1 MFSKLQSY
9 LISELKLILSDSKF
23 QLELQEIVEYDI
35 EFISSLDQVGTTSN
49 YVVIDFDYLLNA
61 LVTETLSQLIRIAIQ
76 TDSNQKL
83 VKKTDL
89 DNDELVSALEKLDD
103 IKNKVGYVVF
113 LKVFK
118 IKKSQRLT
126 KDLLLNKIDKIV
138 KISRTEIASEFG
150 IDGKTLNNWIE
161 EIYGNDKFKDKEIQF
176 SEYLDLF
183 VKLHISLDETELNFQ
198 NNQLHFE
205 SLFDKKNFEIK
216 SLYTKKD
223 IVDLSD
229 SDYKTT
235 RNQLVKHNKLVV
247 YKKMN
252 LFPYSL
258 AIKLLKDMN
267 GKIK

>member
-9 LISELKLILSDSKF
+9 LVSELSSILADSKF
-23 QLELQEIVEYDI
+23 QSDLQEIVEHNI
-35 EFISSLDQVGTTSN
+35 EFINSLDQVGTTSN

-61 LVTETLSQLIRIAIQ
+61 LLTETLSQLIRNAIE

-103 IKNKVGYVVF
+103 IKIKVGRFVF

-126 KDLLLNKIDKIV
+126 KELLINKIDKIV
-138 KISRTEIASEFG
+138 KISRTEIANEFG
-150 IDGKTLNNWIE
+150 IDVKTLNNWIV
-161 EIYGNDKFKDKEIQF
+161 EIYGHDKFKGKELRF

-183 VKLHISLDETELNFQ
+183 VKLLISLDEITLNFQ

-205 SLFDKKNFEIK
+205 SLFDNKNFEIK
-216 SLYTKKD
+216 SVYTKKD

-235 RNQLVKHNKLVV
+235 RNQLVKHNKLAV
-247 YKKMN
+247 YEKMN

>member
-1 MFSKLQSY
+1 MFSKLTSF
-9 LISELKLILSDSKF
+9 LVSELNSIVKDSKF
-23 QLELQEIVEYDI
+23 QLELQEIVEDDI
-35 EFISSLDQVGTTSN
+35 AFISSLEQVGATSN
-49 YVVIDFDYLLNA
+49 YVVIDFEYLLNA
-61 LVTETLSQLIRIAIQ
+61 LITETLSQLIRNAIQ

-83 VKKTDL
+83 LMKTDL
-89 DNDELVSALEKLDD
+89 ENDELVNALEKLDD
-103 IKNKVGYVVF
+103 VKNKIGRFVF
-113 LKVFK
+113 HKVFK

-138 KISRTEIASEFG
+138 KISRTEIANEFG
-150 IDGKTLNNWIE
+150 IDVKTLNNWIV
-161 EIYGNDKFKDKEIQF
+161 EIYGHDKFKGKELRF

-183 VKLHISLDETELNFQ
+183 VKLYISLDETTLNFQ

-205 SLFDKKNFEIK
+205 SLFDNKNFEIK
-216 SLYTKKD
+216 SVYTKKD

-235 RNQLVKHNKLVV
+235 RNQLVKHNKLAV
-247 YKKMN
+247 YEKMN

>member
-1 MFSKLQSY
+1 MFSKLHSY
-9 LISELKLILSDSKF
+9 LVSELSSILADSKF
-23 QLELQEIVEYDI
+23 QSDLQEIVEHNI

-49 YVVIDFDYLLNA
+49 YVVIDFEYLLNA
-61 LVTETLSQLIRIAIQ
+61 LITETLSQLIRNAIQ
-76 TDSNQKL
+76 KDSNQKL

-89 DNDELVSALEKLDD
+89 DNDELVNALEKLDD
-103 IKNKVGYVVF
+103 IKNKIGRFVF

-138 KISRTEIASEFG
+138 KISRTEIANEFG
-150 IDGKTLNNWIE
+150 IDAKTLNNWIV
-161 EIYGNDKFKDKEIQF
+161 EIYGNDKFKGKELRF
-176 SEYLDLF
+176 SEYLDLY
-183 VKLHISLDETELNFQ
+183 VKLNISLDETTIDFQ
-198 NNQLHFE
+198 NIRLHFE
-205 SLFDKKNFEIK
+205 NLFDIKNSE
-216 SLYTKKD
+216 TKLVYSKED
-223 IVDLSD
+223 IVNLSD

-235 RNQLVKHNKLVV
+235 RNQLVRHNKLAV
-247 YKKMN
+247 YEKMN